1 MGTKLAERLSALDNG
16 LTRLCRVGLFISF
29 MVLIAAVMI
38 QVVGR
43 TVVQSSPVWTE
54 ELTRFAL
61 LYLTAFGA
69 GLALRSGDLVNVDLF
84 SESLPGVGP
93 WILRLFSAICIVI
106 VCVLLLQ
113 PSWAYTSIGAMQTSP
128 TLGIRMNFIHASIT
142 VLLVFL
148 ILFALLRILLMLSG
162 HDKGLPQRENGTV
175 D

>member
-1 MGTKLAERLSALDNG
+1 MKLAVKLSALDNA

-29 MVLIAAVMI
+29 MVLIAAVLV
-38 QVVGR
+38 QVIGR
-43 TVVQSSPVWTE
+43 TVIQDSPVWTE

-106 VCVLLLQ
+106 VCGVLLR
-113 PSWAYTSIGAMQTSP
+113 PSLAYTAIGALQTSP
-128 TLGIRMNFIHASIT
+128 TMGIRMNFIHASMT
-142 VLLVFL
+142 VLLVL
-148 ILFALLRILLMLSG
+148 LMVFALLRIVLMLSG
-162 HDKGLPQRENGTV
+162 HDRGLPQPDADVSN
-175 D
+175 